1 MGDGRDGTV
10 VCAGTEEIGLE
21 FGRCAGECDGA
32 SCGREGDEGE
42 GECRGGRGT
51 GQDQRDWCLAR
62 FLLSLFLGLLKV
74 LELTET
80 LHPAHRRI
88 DPAAISPNRKALL
101 ARPNATQADLAP
113 VLISLTDYMHEF
125 NKDTEFEVYG
135 SCAFTYTP
143 KHAPT
148 SAVTLLITTKK
159 GVAYQFTVTAT
170 RYRRQGTQHVA
181 DARVALDGGARDAA
195 RKLCRWRGHRRAVHW
210 RRGDWRVAVRPRGI

>member
-1 MGDGRDGTV
+1 MDGTELWYAPV
-10 VCAGTEEIGLE
+10 PKKSGLNSVDVLVNVTALHVDGKATREKVNVAVAGVRGKINGIGV
-21 FGRCAGECDGA
+21 
-32 SCGREGDEGE
+32 
-42 GECRGGRGT
+42 
-51 GQDQRDWCLAR
+51 W
-62 FLLSLFLGLLKV
+62 
-74 LELTET
+74 
-80 LHPAHRRI
+80 RI